1 MIKFINISFRYKT
14 KLVEN
19 LSLEIKDREIYFLII
34 KDNEIRHAITQI
46 LLGNIILN
54 NGYVEV
60 NGQKCFGDE
69 LKKNLILINNLSDFN
84 NVIDDLN
91 FRVLLDFYCKIW
103 KLNHGDVF
111 KNLVSLHMPL
121 EELNKRLNF
130 QNLDLLKKLYISL
143 YLARGTDNIA
153 IHNVCNGMDKAFT
166 MAVNELLIQKRN
178 ESKSIL
184 YLTDDIS
191 FGFQIADRL
200 SFIKNGYLMPD
211 HPILAKDFKEMDV
224 LKLYTTYLS

>member
-1 MIKFINISFRYKT
+1 MIKFSNVSFHYKT

-34 KDNEIRHAITQI
+34 KDDDIRLAITQV

-69 LKKNLILINNLSDFN
+69 LKKNLVLIDNLSDFN
-84 NVIDDLN
+84 NVVDDLN
-91 FRVLLDFYCKIW
+91 FKILLDFYCNIW
-103 KLNHGDVF
+103 KLNHRDVF
-111 KNLVSLHMPL
+111 INLVSLHVPL
-121 EELNKRLNF
+121 EELKKRLNF
-130 QNLDLLKKLYISL
+130 QNLDLLKKIYISL
-143 YLARGTDNIA
+143 YLARGTDNIV
-153 IHNVCNGMDKAFT
+153 IHNVCKGMDKAFT

-191 FGFQIADRL
+191 FGFKIADRL
-200 SFIKNGYLMPD
+200 SFIKEGYLMPD
-211 HPILAKDFKEMDV
+211 QPILAKDFKEMDV
-224 LKLYTTYLS
+224 VKLYTTYLS